1 MKILLTAV
9 NAKYIHSNLA
19 VYSLRA
25 YAKEYVS
32 DIEIAEYTINQ
43 TKEEI
48 LKNIYLQQPDV
59 LCFSCYIWN
68 ISIIEQIAAEF
79 HKLCPKVPVWMG
91 GPEVSYETEA
101 FLNAHPYVTG
111 VIVGEGEKS
120 FAGLCRAYEQ
130 GNADEE
136 GLAGQRGLVFRSK
149 KDGRLHRTLP
159 QEALDMSRIPFV
171 YSDMSD
177 FEHKIIYYESSRGCP
192 FCCSYCLSSV
202 DKKLRFR
209 SMDLVRE
216 ELAFFIEK
224 EVPQVKF
231 VDRTFNCDSRRAME
245 IWSFLKEHD
254 KGKTNF
260 HFEIAA
266 DLITEEELALLA
278 TLRPGL
284 IQLEIGVQTT
294 NPATIEEIHRH
305 MDLAKVKQVV
315 RQIKKGRNIHQH
327 LDLIAGLPL
336 EDYPTFRQSFDEI
349 YELKPDQLQ
358 LGFLKVLKGSYMY
371 EHREEYQVIAT
382 AYPPYEVLATKW
394 LRYDEVLSIK
404 LVEQMLEIYY
414 NSGQYMRSILLLEES
429 FESAFDMF
437 LALGEYYEKKGYAS
451 MNHTRN
457 RRMEIL
463 LEFVA
468 EQSSSTAEYN
478 ERMREAAVYDI
489 YARENA
495 KSRPAFADD
504 MQEWKQ
510 ITREYCKKG
519 KLSHLERFYYEQS
532 GERLKE
538 PYYILFDYEQRDLID
553 HQAMTVRI
561 KEKQE

>member
-1 MKILLTAV
+1 MYK
-9 NAKYIHSNLA
+9 
-19 VYSLRA
+19 
-25 YAKEYVS
+25 
-32 DIEIAEYTINQ
+32 
-43 TKEEI
+43 
-48 LKNIYLQQPDV
+48 
-59 LCFSCYIWN
+59 
-68 ISIIEQIAAEF
+68 
-79 HKLCPKVPVWMG
+79 
-91 GPEVSYETEA
+91 
-101 FLNAHPYVTG
+101 
-111 VIVGEGEKS
+111 
-120 FAGLCRAYEQ
+120 
-130 GNADEE
+130 
-136 GLAGQRGLVFRSK
+136 
-149 KDGRLHRTLP
+149 
-159 QEALDMSRIPFV
+159 
-171 YSDMSD
+171 
-177 FEHKIIYYESSRGCP
+177 
-192 FCCSYCLSSV
+192 
-202 DKKLRFR
+202 
-209 SMDLVRE
+209 
-216 ELAFFIEK
+216 
-224 EVPQVKF
+224 
-231 VDRTFNCDSRRAME
+231 
-245 IWSFLKEHD
+245 
-254 KGKTNF
+254 
-260 HFEIAA
+260 
-266 DLITEEELALLA
+266 
-278 TLRPGL
+278 
-284 IQLEIGVQTT
+284 
-294 NPATIEEIHRH
+294 
-305 MDLAKVKQVV
+305 
-315 RQIKKGRNIHQH
+315 RQ
-327 LDLIAGLPL
+327 L

-394 LRYDEVLSIK
+394 LCYDEVLSIK

-468 EQSSSTAEYN
+468 EQSGSTAEYS

-510 ITREYCKKG
+510 VMREYCKKG
-519 KLSHLERFYYEQS
+519 KLSHLERFYYEPS
-532 GERLKE
+532 GERQEE

-553 HQAMTVRI
+553 HQAKTVRI